1 MVTERFNEEKSGKIC
16 FHGNFS
22 RAQISNISSNY
33 QICIL
38 VSLILFV
45 APKQKG
51 IPLADTLKQLRKKKS
66 KSKGRT
72 LNNFRVRNAI
82 NQAIISENNQ
92 APFVNNK
99 RNMFSDLH
107 KQPLQAVLEYLKLV
121 SE

>member
-1 MVTERFNEEKSGKIC
+1 MSLIIYT
-16 FHGNFS
+16 
-22 RAQISNISSNY
+22 SSNY

-45 APKQKG
+45 APNQKG
-51 IPLADTLKQLRKKKS
+51 IQLADVLKQLKEKKP
-66 KSKGRT
+66 KSKGRS

-82 NQAIISENNQ
+82 NQALISENNK
-92 APFVNNK
+92 APIVNKN

-107 KQPLQAVLEYLKLV
+107 KQPLQAVLEFLKLL

>member
-1 MVTERFNEEKSGKIC
+1 MEIFQEHI
-16 FHGNFS
+16 
-22 RAQISNISSNY
+22 ISNTSSNN

-82 NQAIISENNQ
+82 NQAIISENKQ
-92 APFVNNK
+92 APFVNKK

-107 KQPLQAVLEYLKLV
+107 KQPLQAVLEFLKLL

>member
-1 MVTERFNEEKSGKIC
+1 MFPWKFSKSTY
-16 FHGNFS
+16 
-22 RAQISNISSNY
+22 NISSNY

-92 APFVNNK
+92 APFVNKK

>member
-1 MVTERFNEEKSGKIC
+1 MSLTIYT
-16 FHGNFS
+16 
-22 RAQISNISSNY
+22 SSNY

-82 NQAIISENNQ
+82 NQAIISENDQ
-92 APFVNNK
+92 APIVNKNI
-99 RNMFSDLH
+99 NMFSDLH
-107 KQPLQAVLEYLKLV
+107 KQPLQAVLEYLKLL

>member
-16 FHGNFS
+16 FHGNFP
-22 RAQISNISSNY
+22 RAHMTVHLKDNRHN
-33 QICIL
+33 CH
-38 VSLILFV
+38 LILFV

-92 APFVNNK
+92 APFVNKK

-107 KQPLQAVLEYLKLV
+107 KQPLQAVLEYLKLL